1 MLKEGKSMKMML
13 RLAIL
18 MATLLLL
25 AGVAF
30 AINGEDCY
38 YYETFYINLD
48 NPSETEN
55 DYCWQLCFKH
65 GEPSGN
71 YSPFCMGDGDLV
83 LFFDSMNE
91 KALLYT
97 TSINGEE
104 VGYLKFHGDRLFIF
118 NGIISCG
125 EGNRY
130 EVKGHRVNECT
141 STW

>member
-1 MLKEGKSMKMML
+1 MKMMVKFVVL
-13 RLAIL
+13 I
-18 MATLLLL
+18 ATLLLL
-25 AGVAF
+25 TGVSP

-48 NPSETEN
+48 NPSDTAN
-55 DYCWQLCFKH
+55 DYCWQLCFKQ
-65 GEPSGN
+65 GEPSGT
-71 YSPFCMGDGDLV
+71 YASFCWSGDLV

-91 KALLYT
+91 KALLYYP
-97 TSINGEE
+97 GGAGAVE
-104 VGYLKFHGDRLFIF
+104 VGFLKFHGDRLFIF

-125 EGNRY
+125 EGYRY